1 MRRWLPYMPLV
12 ALRSCFRSSY
22 PQIFRYFPSLSQSET
37 LPPTISQLVQSPPF
51 PLSPLP
57 SLPSSLTPLFPL
69 SPLPSLPS
77 SLSPLL
83 PLSPLPSLPS
93 SLSPLFPLSPLPSL
107 PSSISPLSPL
117 SLPFPVSPLP
127 SLIPSLPYAPL
138 PNSSHPSPLSSRP
151 PQVCGEQVCGEQ
163 VAGIKKANRISA
175 DPQMFVTIPYLPPS
189 ISPSCHILP
198 LLCPRDSMVCHHT
211 MFFNHYLFLIP
222 PSPSLGF
229 SSAP

>member
-1 MRRWLPYMPLV
+1 MTVLTS
-12 ALRSCFRSSY
+12 SCLTLAFSAIFRSSY

-57 SLPSSLTPLFPL
+57 SLPSSLSPLFPL

-151 PQVCGEQVCGEQ
+151 PQPSVSPAARWDGGQQCVLHE
-163 VAGIKKANRISA
+163 
-175 DPQMFVTIPYLPPS
+175 VTRFHTLAAIPIRY
-189 ISPSCHILP
+189 
-198 LLCPRDSMVCHHT
+198 
-211 MFFNHYLFLIP
+211 
-222 PSPSLGF
+222 
-229 SSAP
+229 AAQ